1 MDHPRRRP
9 TATAGHSP
17 ETTMNDH
24 ETPNDVYRWF
34 KLSLG
39 LCAAWV
45 VLMVGLM
52 MLISRGDVLPDGNAA
67 PLRIAAQTAAPTT
80 DPSPRAHTRNGD
92 DAGIYHGARLVTG
105 TQPSEPGPLQQ

>member
-1 MDHPRRRP
+1 M
-9 TATAGHSP
+9 TAGHSP
-17 ETTMNDH
+17 ETAMNEY
-24 ETPNDVYRWF
+24 ETPNDIYRWF

-67 PLRIAAQTAAPTT
+67 PLQLAAQTATPTAQPT
-80 DPSPRAHTRNGD
+80 SRAHAGD
-92 DAGIYHGARLVTG
+92 ADGADMYHGARLVTG
-105 TQPSEPGPLQQ
+105 TQPGEPGPLQQ